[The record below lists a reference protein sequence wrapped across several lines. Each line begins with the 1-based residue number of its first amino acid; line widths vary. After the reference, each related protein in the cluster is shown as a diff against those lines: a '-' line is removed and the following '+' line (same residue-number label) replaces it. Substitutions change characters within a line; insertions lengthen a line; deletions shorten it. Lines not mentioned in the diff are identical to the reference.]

1 MERLG
6 KEISSE
12 YASYQ
17 GVIANIK
24 AGDGA
29 NAFRAAGRKVFN
41 STLKWIEHLNQAGEN
56 AMRLS
61 AYKAMLDSGKTVEQ
75 ASKVAKNI
83 TVNFNRRGEIGQ
95 TANALYL
102 FFNASVQGSAA
113 VLHANLRGNHK
124 YQANALAVGMASL
137 GYMLAAGLGGM
148 DEEEYDKIDDTTK
161 ERNLI
166 IGSGDSYVKIPIPYG
181 YGFFFNTGRVIADA
195 QRKGEFGKAPFRMAV
210 NAVEELTPF
219 GNLVNSDEINSEQVV
234 GGVAPT
240 ALQIPYQMS
249 TNTSLFTGKE
259 IRPVSPFDSS
269 QPEREQMFRNTKGT
283 VYDDMAGLLSNAGFD
298 VSPENI
304 KFLTR
309 TLTGGA
315 GALVD
320 TAVSSSK
327 LKAQGVEL
335 DIKEMP
341 FIRKFAGENTISN
354 DRSAYYKA
362 VEEATKAAEEFSR
375 ARKNNDIS
383 SMKKIMEDKREL
395 LAMDKYANK
404 LRKVIKLSRDM
415 QDSVRLNEEIPIA
428 EKRLKLKELEAQES
442 KTYERYLDVYKA
454 RVK

>member
-1 MERLG
+1 M
-6 KEISSE
+6 
-12 YASYQ
+12 
-17 GVIANIK
+17 V
-24 AGDGA
+24 
-29 NAFRAAGRKVFN
+29 
-41 STLKWIEHLNQAGEN
+41 
-56 AMRLS
+56 
-61 AYKAMLDSGKTVEQ
+61 
-75 ASKVAKNI
+75 SKV
-83 TVNFNRRGEIGQ
+83 
-95 TANALYL
+95 
-102 FFNASVQGSAA
+102 
-113 VLHANLRGNHK
+113 
-124 YQANALAVGMASL
+124 
-137 GYMLAAGLGGM
+137 YM
-148 DEEEYDKIDDTTK
+148 IC
-161 ERNLI
+161 
-166 IGSGDSYVKIPIPYG
+166 DSYVKIPIPYG

-210 NAVEELTPF
+210 NAIEELTPF

-259 IRPVSPFDSS
+259 IRPVSPFDNS

-341 FIRKFAGENTISN
+341 FIRKFIGENTISN

-415 QDSVRLNEEIPIA
+415 QDSVRLNEAIPIA